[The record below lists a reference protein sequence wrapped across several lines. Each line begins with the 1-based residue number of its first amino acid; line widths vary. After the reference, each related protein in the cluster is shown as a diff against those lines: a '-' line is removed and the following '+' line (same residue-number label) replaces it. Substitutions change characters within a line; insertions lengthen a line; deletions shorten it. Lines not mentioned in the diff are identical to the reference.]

1 MDVRGAMEKTRAIAV
16 TNISGKVTE
25 KTKIT
30 LDLFAILLTQC

>member
-1 MDVRGAMEKTRAIAV
+1 MDVRGAMERSRTRAIAV

-30 LDLFAILLTQC
+30 SDIFAIL